1 MSKDQDDKIQDSKEE
16 IEEKQK
22 ELIIEAIPGLTEASK
37 KRIGYR
43 KILLK
48 YIRENI
54 ELYPDNHTKKLLSKR
69 ITRGQLSNLSDSD
82 LSVHAQIIFDVKEG
96 VKPDE

>member
-1 MSKDQDDKIQDSKEE
+1 MDD
-16 IEEKQK
+16 
-22 ELIIEAIPGLTEASK
+22 LISEAIPGLTEASK

-54 ELYPDNHTKKLLSKR
+54 EYYPDDHTKKLLIKR
-69 ITRGQLSNLSDSD
+69 IKRGQLSNLSDSD
-82 LSVHAQIIFDVKEG
+82 LSVHAQIISDVKEG
-96 VKPDE
+96 LKPNE

>member
-1 MSKDQDDKIQDSKEE
+1 MDNDQDDKDQID
-16 IEEKQK
+16 EKQK
-22 ELIIEAIPGLTEASK
+22 KLIQEAIPGLTEASK

-54 ELYPDNHTKKLLSKR
+54 ELYPDNYTKKLLAKR
-69 ITRGQLSNLSDSD
+69 VTRGQLSNLSDSD
-82 LSVHAQIIFDVKEG
+82 LSVHGQIIFDVKEG